1 MNPKLARRHDALC
14 RAAARLGDLR
24 EIALDA
30 ENAVP
35 EGVPSAALRF
45 CCWMNAVE
53 RDIFTRPFE
62 GDEAEESVKKYE
74 HFLPRIAGVLAH
86 LDGADADAA
95 AAAAAAKEVSAG
107 DAERDRVLAGLAAL
121 RDATIE
127 RWDGLGACAIET
139 RAPVHYYALHG
150 VARDA
155 DAVVASYPVEGGGW
169 AHEVELRYATFV
181 EYQSRPTM
189 PRFDLAPLAKRL
201 NAIDDG
207 LAGEQKWEVAG
218 ITDSGPLLRVND
230 GARRLT
236 RAERYGSPDER
247 PMIGSGFTPERFREI
262 VRSYFD
268 HGVRGAMKHLYV
280 KRPEDVPRVGFW
292 SWKETRAMNQTADW
306 NAWSPP

>member
-86 LDGADADAA
+86 LDGTPD
-95 AAAAAAKEVSAG
+95 AAAAKEVSVG
-107 DAERDRVLAGLAAL
+107 DAERNRVLAGLAAL

-292 SWKETRAMNQTADW
+292 SWKETRAANQTADW

>member
-1 MNPKLARRHDALC
+1 MWAVMHPKLACRHNALC

-24 EIALDA
+24 EMALDA
-30 ENAVP
+30 ENAIP

-45 CCWMNAVE
+45 CCWMNTVE
-53 RDIFTRPFE
+53 REMFTRPFE
-62 GDEAEESVKKYE
+62 GDEAEESAKKYE

-86 LDGADADAA
+86 LDGTPD
-95 AAAAAAKEVSAG
+95 AAAKEVSVG
-107 DAERDRVLAGLAAL
+107 DAERNRVLAGLAAL

-155 DAVVASYPVEGGGW
+155 DAVVASYPAEGGGW

-189 PRFDLAPLAKRL
+189 PRFDLAPLAKTL
-201 NAIDDG
+201 NAIDDR
-207 LAGEQKWEVAG
+207 LAAEQRWEVAG
-218 ITDSGPLLRVND
+218 ITDTGPLLRVND

-236 RAERYGSPDER
+236 KAERYGSPDER

-268 HGVRGAMKHLYV
+268 HGVRGAMKHLRV

-292 SWKETRAMNQTADW
+292 SWKETRAANQTVDW
-306 NAWSPP
+306 NAWLPP

>member
-127 RWDGLGACAIET
+127 RWDSLGACAIET

-207 LAGEQKWEVAG
+207 LAAERKWEVAG

-247 PMIGSGFTPERFREI
+247 PMIASGFTPERFREI

>member
-1 MNPKLARRHDALC
+1 MHPKLACRHNALC

-24 EIALDA
+24 EMALDA
-30 ENAVP
+30 ENANP

-45 CCWMNAVE
+45 CCWMNTVE
-53 RDIFTRPFE
+53 REMFTRPFE
-62 GDEAEESVKKYE
+62 GDEAEESAKKYE

-86 LDGADADAA
+86 LDGTPD
-95 AAAAAAKEVSAG
+95 AAAAKEVSVG
-107 DAERDRVLAGLAAL
+107 DAERNRVLAGLAAL

-155 DAVVASYPVEGGGW
+155 DAVVASYPAEGGGW

-189 PRFDLAPLAKRL
+189 PRFDLAPLAKTL
-201 NAIDDG
+201 NAIDDR
-207 LAGEQKWEVAG
+207 LAAEQRWEVAG
-218 ITDSGPLLRVND
+218 ITDTGPLLRVND

-236 RAERYGSPDER
+236 KAERYGSPDER

-292 SWKETRAMNQTADW
+292 SWKETRAANQTVDW
-306 NAWSPP
+306 NAWLPP

>member
-86 LDGADADAA
+86 LDGADADAD

-127 RWDGLGACAIET
+127 RWDSLGACAIET

-207 LAGEQKWEVAG
+207 LAAERKWEVAG

-247 PMIGSGFTPERFREI
+247 PMIASGFTPERFREI

>member
-74 HFLPRIAGVLAH
+74 HFLPRIAGVLDH
-86 LDGADADAA
+86 LDGADADAD

-155 DAVVASYPVEGGGW
+155 DAVVASYPVEGGAW

>member
-30 ENAVP
+30 ENAIP

-86 LDGADADAA
+86 LDGAGGGAGAG
-95 AAAAAAKEVSAG
+95 AAAAKEISAG

-207 LAGEQKWEVAG
+207 LAAEQKWEVAG

-292 SWKETRAMNQTADW
+292 SWKETRAVNQTADW

>member
-86 LDGADADAA
+86 LDGIDADADAA
-95 AAAAAAKEVSAG
+95 AAAAKDVSAG

-169 AHEVELRYATFV
+169 AHGWELRYATFV
-181 EYQSRPTM
+181 EYQSRPTT

>member
-1 MNPKLARRHDALC
+1 MTRS
-14 RAAARLGDLR
+14 AAPPRVSGTCA
-24 EIALDA
+24 IALDA

-201 NAIDDG
+201 NVIDDG